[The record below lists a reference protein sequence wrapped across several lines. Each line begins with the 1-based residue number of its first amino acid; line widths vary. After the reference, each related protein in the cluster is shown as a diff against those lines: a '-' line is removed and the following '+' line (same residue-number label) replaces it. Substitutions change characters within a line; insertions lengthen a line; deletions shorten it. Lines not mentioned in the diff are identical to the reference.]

1 MIQYNPSDLHICR
14 ATRSQSLICVLLGG
28 PSKLVDLSFG
38 NSRFLKAV
46 AAIIIAMNAP
56 RPPLVA
62 AFFPGIVCT
71 VHSDVILYAPVPHC
85 HLLFR
90 LAPVFSRLLRPHRW
104 DPVCSR
110 AALPPAL
117 QIGSCVLPYLSVVC
131 PAANS
136 PGTILRHGP
145 IVDLLLCCDSK
156 LREFVLLPSVCC
168 CWYCHF
174 PALAAWYCRS
184 CVALRLQALR
194 EVTLGTPLYRV
205 LS

>member
-46 AAIIIAMNAP
+46 AAIMIAMNAP

-71 VHSDVILYAPVPHC
+71 VHSDGILYAPVPHC

-90 LAPVFSRLLRPHRW
+90 LAPAFSLICLSFAQLRTALVLFYVTVRSWTCSCAVIQSFGSLFCFPAFVAAGTVTSQHLLLVLSLLCRTVCDSRLY
-104 DPVCSR
+104 
-110 AALPPAL
+110 A
-117 QIGSCVLPYLSVVC
+117 
-131 PAANS
+131 
-136 PGTILRHGP
+136 
-145 IVDLLLCCDSK
+145 K
-156 LREFVLLPSVCC
+156 LR
-168 CWYCHF
+168 
-174 PALAAWYCRS
+174 
-184 CVALRLQALR
+184 
-194 EVTLGTPLYRV
+194 
-205 LS
+205 

>member
-1 MIQYNPSDLHICR
+1 MTRNNKSSHSQSSVCHGLRACQPLRRLRRRKALPSDWHICR

-46 AAIIIAMNAP
+46 AAIIIARNAP

-62 AFFPGIVCT
+62 AFFPGIICT
-71 VHSDVILYAPVPHC
+71 VHSDVILYAPV
-85 HLLFR
+85 
-90 LAPVFSRLLRPHRW
+90 SHRC
-104 DPVCSR
+104 D
-110 AALPPAL
+110 
-117 QIGSCVLPYLSVVC
+117 PYLSVVC
-131 PAANS
+131 PAANC

-174 PALAAWYCRS
+174 PALAAGTVTPVSHC
-184 CVALRLQALR
+184 LRFQALR
-194 EVTLGTPLYRV
+194 EVALRTPLYRWCNRV
-205 LS
+205 LLT